1 MTRHTPTPISS
12 TSTAAIEVRSLSK
25 RFGNHAALREVSLSV
40 QPGEMV
46 ALLGASG

>member
-1 MTRHTPTPISS
+1 MNTTPSAAA
-12 TSTAAIEVRSLSK
+12 AAIEVRALSK
-25 RFGNHAALREVSLSV
+25 RFGNGHQALREVNLRV